1 MSEQTQDNAN
11 LTIND
16 LKTII
21 SVVDLATQ
29 RGAFRANELKT
40 VGTVYEKVQAFLTQV
55 EGQMKAQ
62 AEAASEAKAS
72 AEAPKEAAP
81 VEKQGEKNE

>member
-40 VGTVYEKVQAFLTQV
+40 VGTVYEKVQAFLAQV

-62 AEAASEAKAS
+62 AEAQKPADPAQ
-72 AEAPKEAAP
+72 EAAP
-81 VEKQGEKNE
+81 AEKQGEKNE

>member
-1 MSEQTQDNAN
+1 MSDQTQDNAN

-21 SVVDLATQ
+21 NVVDLATQ

-40 VGTVYEKVQAFLTQV
+40 VGTVYEKVQAFLAQV

-62 AEAASEAKAS
+62 AEASAPAEPANASVPATE
-72 AEAPKEAAP
+72 
-81 VEKQGEKNE
+81 QGDKNE

>member
-1 MSEQTQDNAN
+1 MSDQDNAN

-21 SVVDLATQ
+21 NIVDLATQ

-40 VGTVYEKVQAFLTQV
+40 VGTVYEKVQAFLAQV

-62 AEAASEAKAS
+62 AEASAPAESANASEAPAT
-72 AEAPKEAAP
+72 E
-81 VEKQGEKNE
+81 QGEKNE

>member
-1 MSEQTQDNAN
+1 MSDQTQDNAN

-21 SVVDLATQ
+21 NIVDLATQ

-40 VGTVYEKVQAFLTQV
+40 VGTVYEKVQAFLAQV

-62 AEAASEAKAS
+62 AEASAPAEPANASVLET
-72 AEAPKEAAP
+72 E
-81 VEKQGEKNE
+81 QGDKNE

>member
-21 SVVDLATQ
+21 NVVDLATQ

-40 VGTVYEKVQAFLTQV
+40 VGTVYEKVQAFLAQV

-62 AEAASEAKAS
+62 AEAAKPADPAQEAS
-72 AEAPKEAAP
+72 APE
-81 VEKQGEKNE
+81 QGEKDE

>member
-21 SVVDLATQ
+21 NVVDLATQ

-40 VGTVYEKVQAFLTQV
+40 VGTVYEKVQAFLAQV

-62 AEAASEAKAS
+62 AEAQAQKPADPAQEAKP
-72 AEAPKEAAP
+72 AEE
-81 VEKQGEKNE
+81 QGEKNE